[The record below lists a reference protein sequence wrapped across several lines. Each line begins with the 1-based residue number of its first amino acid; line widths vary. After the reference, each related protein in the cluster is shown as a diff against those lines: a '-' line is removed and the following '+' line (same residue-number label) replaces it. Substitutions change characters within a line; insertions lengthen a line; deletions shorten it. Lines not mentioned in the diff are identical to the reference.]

1 MVKSSK
7 KTSILQSYELS
18 KKEQKRLGIELVD
31 YDYKGNYNHQN
42 YGVDIPNVEFNEG
55 NGFIVWFDKKAGKIK
70 IEFIRD
76 INNYIYEVELKSTI
90 DKGIFNQI
98 LQDGIKLLQSL
109 EK

>member
-31 YDYKGNYNHQN
+31 YDYKGNCNHQN

-98 LQDGIKLLQSL
+98 LEDGIKLLQSL